1 MRYAKGYDS
10 LLLTDIHGLY
20 IMYKA
25 LLVALW
31 KTTGC
36 DSPSRKSE
44 PNENRARL
52 KPKFDDKSLKWH
64 VRHHSFLFVCACL
77 RRRTFN
83 DVAQCFR
90 FFFSS

>member
-52 KPKFDDKSLKWH
+52 KPKFDDKSLKM
-64 VRHHSFLFVCACL
+64 AC
-77 RRRTFN
+77 TSP
-83 DVAQCFR
+83 
-90 FFFSS
+90 FSSVCLCLSASENF

>member
-10 LLLTDIHGLY
+10 LLITDIHGLY
-20 IMYKA
+20 IMNKA

-44 PNENRARL
+44 PNEEQ
-52 KPKFDDKSLKWH
+52 ST
-64 VRHHSFLFVCACL
+64 SE
-77 RRRTFN
+77 T
-83 DVAQCFR
+83 
-90 FFFSS
+90 